1 MTIAVRMGNL
11 LVARPDRVGTVGIRP
26 VAGPIGKVDRGRRV
40 SSSTNPAQIPVRVRK
55 YAAGMHGPAQV
66 SSRRGKKNR
75 SPRRPARPKAD
86 PVRIRTA
93 LSVRGRTGRNPPM
106 TPEVNVLALVKGRER
121 FVYVYDDASH
131 PDLIAALRDHA
142 ADPELSLSW
151 FDATVLTTKA
161 REQVRANQPEPA
173 VGPPLGQVSG
183 FRDQESEDDIL
194 SPDP

>member
-1 MTIAVRMGNL
+1 
-11 LVARPDRVGTVGIRP
+11 
-26 VAGPIGKVDRGRRV
+26 
-40 SSSTNPAQIPVRVRK
+40 
-55 YAAGMHGPAQV
+55 
-66 SSRRGKKNR
+66 
-75 SPRRPARPKAD
+75 
-86 PVRIRTA
+86 
-93 LSVRGRTGRNPPM
+93 M

-142 ADPELSLSW
+142 ADPDLSLSW

-173 VGPPLGQVSG
+173 VSPPLGQGSG

-194 SPDP
+194 TPDP